1 MSHNLSPDPCN
12 LYPPSERHYNS
23 SLSIWLS
30 VDPMSDKYPST
41 SPYTYC
47 ANNPVKLVDP
57 NGMWIPGLDEDGNVT
72 YTAEKGDNYKSFA
85 LQFSCGGKEKD
96 IFKNAGYGIGDN
108 DIKKGDI
115 IKGDAVQKATGS
127 DVLKGKWNNMTETQK
142 ASQIMFALMVG
153 ERDNSV
159 VNGAFAVDLNDFIIG
174 FETSS
179 TGLNLNG
186 VTIPVKGGK
195 TRIANM
201 SIAPVSTI
209 RDADSRLPIYYGGDS
224 CGEGFNTTKYSC
236 AKNPKAT
243 NPNTAIM
250 VR

>member
-1 MSHNLSPDPCN
+1 M
-12 LYPPSERHYNS
+12 
-23 SLSIWLS
+23 
-30 VDPMSDKYPST
+30 

-115 IKGDAVQKATGS
+115 IKGDAVQKAIGS

-142 ASQIMFALMVG
+142 ASQIMFAIKYG
-153 ERDNSV
+153 ERHKTTVGDAY
-159 VNGAFAVDLNDFIIG
+159 AFDLNDFVTG
-174 FETSS
+174 FYTSS
-179 TGLNLNG
+179 NGLSLSN
-186 VTIPVKGGK
+186 VTVPSNDGK
-195 TRIANM
+195 NMIVNM
-201 SIAPVSTI
+201 SIWPKSGLENSEGQI
-209 RDADSRLPIYYGGDS
+209 PIYYGAQSSGDGYTLNYHS
-224 CGEGFNTTKYSC
+224 
-236 AKNPKAT
+236 AKNLKARC
-243 NPNTAIM
+243 AIPAIQI
-250 VR
+250 RLQ